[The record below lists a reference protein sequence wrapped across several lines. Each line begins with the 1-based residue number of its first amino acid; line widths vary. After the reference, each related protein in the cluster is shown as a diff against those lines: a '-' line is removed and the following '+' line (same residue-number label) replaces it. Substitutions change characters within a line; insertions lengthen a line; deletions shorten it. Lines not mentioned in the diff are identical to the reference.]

1 MRGSDV
7 IHLSTK
13 SEYAIKAL
21 VRLALA
27 DGSAPVTARD
37 IVAFTGVPP
46 KFLEQVMH
54 DLRQAGLV
62 ESQRGKGG
70 GYVIAR
76 DPATL
81 SFADVIDLI
90 DGRRADPLVGPAGS
104 PGSNGGKGRMRGGDQ
119 AERLVAPGM
128 ERRAESTRTILGSA
142 TIADAA
148 ARAAEAPMYYI

>member
-1 MRGSDV
+1 V
-7 IHLSTK
+7 VHLSTR
-13 SEYAIKAL
+13 SDYAIKAL

-27 DGSAPVTARD
+27 DSAAPVASRD

-62 ESQRGKGG
+62 ESRRGKGG
-70 GYVIAR
+70 GYVIAH
-76 DPATL
+76 DPASV
-81 SFADVIDLI
+81 SFADVIDAM
-90 DGRRADPLVGPAGS
+90 DGRRADAGPGAVGS
-104 PGSNGGKGRMRGGDQ
+104 SGSNGGKGRMQRGGQ
-119 AERLVAPGM
+119 AEALVAPVWR
-128 ERRAESTRTILGSA
+128 EVRECTRAILGSV

>member
-1 MRGSDV
+1 V

-27 DGSAPVTARD
+27 DGEAPVTARD

-62 ESQRGKGG
+62 ASQRGKGG

-90 DGRRADPLVGPAGS
+90 DGRRADPLVGRAGP

-119 AERLVAPGM
+119 AENLVAPVWRDVR
-128 ERRAESTRTILGSA
+128 ECTRAILGSA

>member
-1 MRGSDV
+1 M

-13 SEYAIKAL
+13 SDYAIKAL

-27 DGSAPVTARD
+27 DGTAPVTARD
-37 IVAFTGVPP
+37 IVAFTGIPP

-76 DPATL
+76 DPAAV

-90 DGRRADPLVGPAGS
+90 DGRRADPAARAGS
-104 PGSNGGKGRMRGGDQ
+104 HGANGGKARMRGGGRAD
-119 AERLVAPGM
+119 ALVAPVWR
-128 ERRAESTRTILGSA
+128 EVRDCTRAILGAA

>member
-1 MRGSDV
+1 MSSR
-7 IHLSTK
+7 ISTR

-27 DGSAPVTARD
+27 DGPAPVSARD

-46 KFLEQVMH
+46 KFLEQVMY
-54 DLRQAGLV
+54 DLRRAGIV

-70 GYVIAR
+70 GYVLVR

-90 DGRRADPLVGPAGS
+90 DGPRSEAPAAGAGAR
-104 PGSNGGKGRMRGGDQ
+104 GSNGGKGRMRGGDQ
-119 AERLVAPGM
+119 AEALVAPVWREVR
-128 ERRAESTRTILGSA
+128 ERTRAILGGA
-142 TIADAA
+142 TIAEAA
-148 ARAAEAPMYYI
+148 SRAAEAPMYHI

>member
-1 MRGSDV
+1 M

-13 SEYAIKAL
+13 SDYAIKAL

-27 DGSAPVTARD
+27 NGSAPVSARD

-76 DPATL
+76 DPASV

-90 DGRRADPLVGPAGS
+90 DGRRGPLVARDGAPS
-104 PGSNGGKGRMRGGDQ
+104 SNGGKGRMRGGDQ
-119 AERLVAPGM
+119 AEALVAPVWH
-128 ERRAESTRTILGSA
+128 EVRECTRAILGSA

>member
-1 MRGSDV
+1 V

-13 SEYAIKAL
+13 SDYAIKAL

-27 DGSAPVTARD
+27 DGAAPVTARD
-37 IVAFTGVPP
+37 IVAFTGIPP

-76 DPATL
+76 DPATV

-90 DGRRADPLVGPAGS
+90 DGRRADPAARTGS
-104 PGSNGGKGRMRGGDQ
+104 EGSNGGKARMRGGGRAD
-119 AERLVAPGM
+119 ALVAPVWR
-128 ERRAESTRTILGSA
+128 EVRDCTRAILGSA

-148 ARAAEAPMYYI
+148 ARASAAPMYHI

>member
-1 MRGSDV
+1 VSSR
-7 IHLSTK
+7 ISTK

-27 DGSAPVTARD
+27 DGSSPVTARD

-54 DLRQAGLV
+54 DLRRAGLV

-70 GYVIAR
+70 GYVLAR
-76 DPATL
+76 DPHSV

-90 DGRRADPLVGPAGS
+90 DGRPEPDASQAGS
-104 PGSNGGKGRMRGGDQ
+104 FGSNGGQGRMRGGDQ
-119 AERLVAPGM
+119 AEALVAPVWR
-128 ERRAESTRTILGSA
+128 EVREHTRAILSSA

-148 ARAAEAPMYYI
+148 SRAAEAPMYYI

>member
-1 MRGSDV
+1 M

-27 DGSAPVTARD
+27 DGDRPVQARD
-37 IVAFTGVPP
+37 IVAFTGIPP

-54 DLRQAGLV
+54 DLRLAGLV
-62 ESQRGKGG
+62 ESRRGKGG
-70 GYVIAR
+70 GYVLAR
-76 DPATL
+76 DPGGL

-90 DGRRADPLVGPAGS
+90 DGPRAASGAGRKGTVGA
-104 PGSNGGKGRMRGGDQ
+104 NGGKGRMRGGDQ
-119 AERLVAPGM
+119 AEALVAPVW
-128 ERRAESTRTILGSA
+128 RAVRECTRAVLGSA

-148 ARAAEAPMYYI
+148 ARAAAAPMYYI

>member
-1 MRGSDV
+1 V

-13 SEYAIKAL
+13 SDYAIKAL
-21 VRLALA
+21 VRLALS

-76 DPATL
+76 DPATV
-81 SFADVIDLI
+81 SFAEVIDLI
-90 DGRRADPLVGPAGS
+90 DGRRGPLVARAGAPS
-104 PGSNGGKGRMRGGDQ
+104 SNGGKGRMRGGDQ
-119 AERLVAPGM
+119 AESLVAPVWR
-128 ERRAESTRTILGSA
+128 EVRECTRAILGSA

>member
-1 MRGSDV
+1 V

-13 SEYAIKAL
+13 SDYAIKAL

-27 DGSAPVTARD
+27 DGTSPVSARD
-37 IVAFTGVPP
+37 IVAFTGIPP

-62 ESQRGKGG
+62 ESRRGKGG

-76 DPATL
+76 DPASL

-90 DGRRADPLVGPAGS
+90 DGRRADPLGGRAGS
-104 PGSNGGKGRMRGGDQ
+104 PGSNGGKGRMHGGDQ
-119 AERLVAPGM
+119 ADALVAPVWR
-128 ERRAESTRTILGSA
+128 EVRECTRAILGSA

>member
-1 MRGSDV
+1 V

-13 SEYAIKAL
+13 SDYAIKAL

-27 DGSAPVTARD
+27 DGTAPVTARD

-54 DLRQAGLV
+54 DLRQGGLV

-76 DPATL
+76 DPATV
-81 SFADVIDLI
+81 SFADVIDVI
-90 DGRRADPLVGPAGS
+90 DGRRADPLPGRSGA
-104 PGSNGGKGRMRGGDQ
+104 PGSNGGKGRMRGGD
-119 AERLVAPGM
+119 RVDVLVAPVWR
-128 ERRAESTRTILGSA
+128 EVRECTRAILGSA

>member
-1 MRGSDV
+1 VSSR
-7 IHLSTK
+7 ISTR

-27 DGSAPVTARD
+27 DGTAPVSARD

-54 DLRQAGLV
+54 DLRRAGLV

-70 GYVIAR
+70 GYVLAR
-76 DPATL
+76 DPAAV

-90 DGRRADPLVGPAGS
+90 DGPPQGTVAGTAEAA
-104 PGSNGGKGRMRGGDQ
+104 GSNGGKGRMRGGDQ
-119 AERLVAPGM
+119 AELLVAPVWREVR
-128 ERRAESTRTILGSA
+128 ERTRAILSSA

-148 ARAAEAPMYYI
+148 SRAAEAPMYYI

>member
-1 MRGSDV
+1 M

-13 SEYAIKAL
+13 SDYAIKAL

-27 DGSAPVTARD
+27 DGLAPVTARD
-37 IVAFTGVPP
+37 IVAFTGAPP

-76 DPATL
+76 DPASV
-81 SFADVIDLI
+81 SFADVIDLV
-90 DGRRADPLVGPAGS
+90 DGRREPGVAHAGS
-104 PGSNGGKGRMRGGDQ
+104 PSSNGGKGRMRGGDQ
-119 AERLVAPGM
+119 AESLVAPVWR
-128 ERRAESTRTILGSA
+128 EVRECTRAILGSA

-148 ARAAEAPMYYI
+148 ARAADAPMYYI

>member
-1 MRGSDV
+1 
-7 IHLSTK
+7 
-13 SEYAIKAL
+13 

-27 DGSAPVTARD
+27 DGSQPVSARD

-54 DLRQAGLV
+54 DLRRGRLV

-76 DPATL
+76 DPAAI

-90 DGRRADPLVGPAGS
+90 DGPRAETVAGPPDTA
-104 PGSNGGKGRMRGGDQ
+104 GSNGAKGRMRGGDQ
-119 AERLVAPGM
+119 AEALVAPVWR
-128 ERRAESTRTILGSA
+128 EVRECTRAILGSA
-142 TIADAA
+142 TIAEAA
-148 ARAAEAPMYYI
+148 SRAAEAPMYYI

>member
-1 MRGSDV
+1 M

-13 SEYAIKAL
+13 SDYAIKAL

-37 IVAFTGVPP
+37 IVAFTGAPP

-76 DPATL
+76 DPASV
-81 SFADVIDLI
+81 SFADVIDLV
-90 DGRRADPLVGPAGS
+90 DGRRGDPSTGRAGAPS
-104 PGSNGGKGRMRGGDQ
+104 SNGGKGRMRGGDQ
-119 AERLVAPGM
+119 AESLVAPVWRDVR
-128 ERRAESTRTILGSA
+128 ECTRAILGSA

>member
-1 MRGSDV
+1 V

-13 SEYAIKAL
+13 SDYAIRAL

-27 DGSAPVTARD
+27 NGTAPVSARD

-54 DLRQAGLV
+54 DLRQTGLV
-62 ESQRGKGG
+62 ESRRGKGG
-70 GYVIAR
+70 GYVLAR
-76 DPATL
+76 DPATV
-81 SFADVIDLI
+81 SFLDVIDLI
-90 DGRRADPLVGPAGS
+90 DGRRADPAERAGS
-104 PGSNGGKGRMRGGDQ
+104 LGSNGGKGRMHGGGQ
-119 AERLVAPGM
+119 ADALVAPVWR
-128 ERRAESTRTILGSA
+128 EVRECTRAILGSA

>member
-1 MRGSDV
+1 M

-13 SEYAIKAL
+13 SDYAIKAL

-27 DGSAPVTARD
+27 DGTSPVSARD
-37 IVAFTGVPP
+37 IVAFTGIPP

-62 ESQRGKGG
+62 DSQRGKGG

-76 DPATL
+76 DPASL

-90 DGRRADPLVGPAGS
+90 DGRRADPLGGRAGS
-104 PGSNGGKGRMRGGDQ
+104 PGSNGGKGRMHGGDQ
-119 AERLVAPGM
+119 ADALVAPVWR
-128 ERRAESTRTILGSA
+128 EVRECTRAILGSA

>member
-1 MRGSDV
+1 M

-21 VRLALA
+21 VRLALS

-37 IVAFTGVPP
+37 IGAFTGVPP

-76 DPATL
+76 DPAAV

-90 DGRRADPLVGPAGS
+90 DGRRADPLVGPVGA

-119 AERLVAPGM
+119 AEALVAPVWR
-128 ERRAESTRTILGSA
+128 EVRECTRAILGSA

>member
-1 MRGSDV
+1 VKSR
-7 IHLSTK
+7 ISTR

-27 DGSAPVTARD
+27 DGAAPVSARD
-37 IVAFTGVPP
+37 IGAFTGVPP

-54 DLRQAGLV
+54 DLRRAGLV

-76 DPATL
+76 DPSAV
-81 SFADVIDLI
+81 SFADVIDLV
-90 DGRRADPLVGPAGS
+90 DGPRGGSDAGPSDVA
-104 PGSNGGKGRMRGGDQ
+104 GSNGGKGRMQGGDQ
-119 AERLVAPGM
+119 AEALVAPVWR
-128 ERRAESTRTILGSA
+128 EVRECTRAILRSA

>member
-1 MRGSDV
+1 M

-21 VRLALA
+21 VRLALE
-27 DGSAPVTARD
+27 DGSAPVTARE

-54 DLRQAGLV
+54 DLRQGGLV

-76 DPATL
+76 DPAAV

-90 DGRRADPLVGPAGS
+90 DGRRADPLPGRAGAPS
-104 PGSNGGKGRMRGGDQ
+104 SNGGKGRMRGGDQ
-119 AERLVAPGM
+119 VDVLVAPVWR
-128 ERRAESTRTILGSA
+128 EVRECTRAILGSA